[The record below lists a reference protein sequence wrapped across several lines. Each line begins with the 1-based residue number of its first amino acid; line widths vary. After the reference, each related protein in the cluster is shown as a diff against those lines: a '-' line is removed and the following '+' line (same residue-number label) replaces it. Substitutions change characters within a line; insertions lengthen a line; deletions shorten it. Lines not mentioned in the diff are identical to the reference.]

1 MLKKIKRM
9 ATSLMGLALVIGL
22 LGANTSY
29 AKEYDDQ
36 YAKNGS
42 IEMKTSEDY
51 DVRYV
56 VNNNAG
62 CPNHVVM
69 FVVYQDDTN
78 VKSTRFSY
86 DFDGKFNDEEQ
97 YSTVGFT
104 YEFGFPNEKKV
115 VNSNVELGSNTGI
128 LCKEQFG
135 VYPGFYNFYFY
146 GENEILR
153 GNGTTCLMKTCT
165 PSFELSTKDMYDSS
179 LWVEIPEGIDQRIYV
194 LVGEKTWIEEVT
206 PFFESWA
213 KEYEYKS
220 IENSAIGTE
229 EIAVTVETEKLQEII
244 ENKEAPEVE
253 EVKDDG
259 FSFPTIDESD
269 VKKEETKESTFDFR
283 KIVPIVIVGVFV
295 VVIIGIAIFIVKKRN
310 KRYWE

>member
-1 MLKKIKRM
+1 MLKKMKRIGV
-9 ATSLMGLALVIGL
+9 SLMGVALMVGL
-22 LGANTSY
+22 LGTSTSY

-51 DVRYV
+51 GVRYV
-56 VNNNAG
+56 VNNNAN

-104 YEFGFPNEKKV
+104 YEFGFPNEKEV
-115 VNSNVELGSNTGI
+115 VNDKVELGNETGI

-146 GENEILR
+146 GANEMLR
-153 GNGTTCLMKTCT
+153 GNGTACFMKTCT
-165 PSFELSTKDMYDSS
+165 PSFELSVKDMYDPS
-179 LWVEIPEGIDQRIYV
+179 LWVEIPEGMNQRIYV
-194 LVGEKTWIEEVT
+194 LVGEKSWIEKVT
-206 PFFESWA
+206 PFFEIWA
-213 KEYEYKS
+213 KEYEHKS
-220 IENSAIGTE
+220 IENSAMGTE
-229 EIAVTVETEKLQEII
+229 EIEVTVDTEKLQEIV
-244 ENKEAPEVE
+244 ENKEDPVVE

-259 FSFPTIDESD
+259 IHFPTVDEYTRP
-269 VKKEETKESTFDFR
+269 ENEQKESTFSVGSSVF
-283 KIVPIVIVGVFV
+283 ISVGVVVFV
-295 VVIIGIAIFIVKKRN
+295 AVVIGIALFIQKKKRDS
-310 KRYWE
+310 E

>member
-1 MLKKIKRM
+1 MLKKIKRIG
-9 ATSLMGLALVIGL
+9 ASLMGVALMVGL
-22 LGANTSY
+22 LGTSTSY

-36 YAKNGS
+36 YAKNGN

-56 VNNNAG
+56 VNNNAD

-78 VKSTRFSY
+78 VKSTRFTY

-115 VNSNVELGSNTGI
+115 VNNKVELGSKTGI

-165 PSFELSTKDMYDSS
+165 PSFELGAKDMYDPS
-179 LWVEIPEGIDQRIYV
+179 LWVEISEGIDQRIYV
-194 LVGEKTWIEEVT
+194 LVGEKSWIEEVT

-213 KEYEYKS
+213 KEYELKS

-229 EIAVTVETEKLQEII
+229 EIEVAVNTEKLQEIV
-244 ENKEAPEVE
+244 ESKESPVVE

-259 FSFPTIDESD
+259 IHFPTVDEYTRPENDS
-269 VKKEETKESTFDFR
+269 KESTFSANSFVLGS
-283 KIVPIVIVGVFV
+283 IGVVVFV
-295 VVIIGIAIFIVKKRN
+295 ALVIGIALFIKKKR
-310 KRYWE
+310 RDIE